1 VTRRGKLGAIRPP
14 SVITLASGFCAVADG
29 AGLTSLAGDPPQR
42 RADEKG
48 FRERHMA
55 DYRENVEKVRH
66 LYTAF
71 TNRDIPAILKM
82 LSPAVEW
89 AEPSNPH
96 NPAGGT
102 RRGHEGFLEWVEIG
116 RQSEDIL
123 VLEPRKMLADDDS
136 VAVVGFMKCRAIA
149 TGKVYESDFVHL
161 VTFEAGKVAKF
172 QEFFDTY
179 AASEAFQ
186 K

>member
-1 VTRRGKLGAIRPP
+1 
-14 SVITLASGFCAVADG
+14 
-29 AGLTSLAGDPPQR
+29 
-42 RADEKG
+42 
-48 FRERHMA
+48 MA
-55 DYRENVEKVRH
+55 DCRENVEKVRH

-102 RRGHEGFLEWVEIG
+102 RRGHEAFLEWVEIG

-123 VLEPRKMLADDDS
+123 VLEPR
-136 VAVVGFMKCRAIA
+136 
-149 TGKVYESDFVHL
+149 
-161 VTFEAGKVAKF
+161 
-172 QEFFDTY
+172 
-179 AASEAFQ
+179 
-186 K
+186 